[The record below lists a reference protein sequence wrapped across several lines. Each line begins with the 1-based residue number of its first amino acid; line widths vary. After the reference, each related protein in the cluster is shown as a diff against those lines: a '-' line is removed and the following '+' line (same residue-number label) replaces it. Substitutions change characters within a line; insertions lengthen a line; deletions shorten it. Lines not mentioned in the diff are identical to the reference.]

1 MYYKY
6 LKTNRVERL
15 FYNWTKMGKMRE
27 LDTILKLKSKS
38 YISNISHVPERFEE
52 IISSM
57 IEILNSKMGENWT
70 FFINN
75 DYQELR
81 INLYYPEITV
91 TDDYQNS
98 IKVKD
103 FNVGI
108 ELGSEERGMIFNT
121 LKGMC
126 MTPTAGQFTK
136 GYKHSHL
143 YRGTGNY
150 FGNGDNT
157 FCLGTDTDI
166 INLMTTT
173 TEYSPELFELFLH
186 LIDGVLEH
194 ESESGVPYIKLNTVP
209 NIKNLSEVDS
219 SLALYLGDEL
229 IDIFRLNQVLRPFN
243 NHFLELYYDAWK
255 VPPSLA
261 IEDNNIVVRETN
273 LLNSFIISESKKYF
287 NEKNQNLLCN
297 VGDKIMYHRQVSDTE
312 SVGYFI
318 DQKRQ
323 YLERNITLVLKDREI
338 PFSVYEEEVTENVME
353 EDEIDR
359 LLYINPVYKKEI
371 YKKLSKIV
379 NEKIKHETII
389 KKY

>member
-1 MYYKY
+1 M
-6 LKTNRVERL
+6 
-15 FYNWTKMGKMRE
+15 
-27 LDTILKLKSKS
+27 
-38 YISNISHVPERFEE
+38 
-52 IISSM
+52 
-57 IEILNSKMGENWT
+57 
-70 FFINN
+70 
-75 DYQELR
+75 
-81 INLYYPEITV
+81 
-91 TDDYQNS
+91 
-98 IKVKD
+98 
-103 FNVGI
+103 
-108 ELGSEERGMIFNT
+108 
-121 LKGMC
+121 
-126 MTPTAGQFTK
+126 
-136 GYKHSHL
+136 
-143 YRGTGNY
+143 
-150 FGNGDNT
+150 
-157 FCLGTDTDI
+157 
-166 INLMTTT
+166 
-173 TEYSPELFELFLH
+173 FLH

-194 ESESGVPYIKLNTVP
+194 ESASGVPYIKLNTVP

-229 IDIFRLNQVLRPFN
+229 INIFRLNQVLEPFN

-287 NEKNQNLLCN
+287 NGENQNLLCN
-297 VGDKIMYHRQVSDTE
+297 VGDKIMYHRQVSYTE
-312 SVGYFI
+312 SAGYFT

-338 PFSVYEEEVTENVME
+338 PFSVYEEEVTENVMG